1 MTRLFIENYELD
13 LLQDFSN
20 LITYAVDDLNNFDSK
35 STSFTKTIVLPAT
48 ANNNRLLGNIFEFS
62 NSNFTSDSQPNVLY
76 NFNASKSAK
85 ARIEINGLQ
94 VMKGTIRL
102 LEIFI
107 DGKNTEYEVALFG
120 ELGSFISKVGAKKIT
135 DNDNGIDNL
144 DFSEYNHVYSVA
156 NILGSWNP
164 NYEINTSAQFY
175 APNYC
180 TLFGRKAYLFEVG
193 KQYTISNTAS
203 NNVVVVITDIL
214 EFGTFPTIVT
224 KLTFNITIVNEAYGS
239 VTFSYPKA
247 GSSFIYPLIDYGTV
261 SYNIPSTNPVY
272 FAKKDYQLRAFR
284 PAFFIKEIIDK
295 IIAAAGY
302 TWKSNFFN
310 TDFFQR
316 LILPNNYKGLLRKNT
331 FNYVD
336 STTNIAQTCN
346 SLNSFPTCINSKILL
361 FNSPTLAT
369 NFNYNS
375 TTGFFQFTG
384 ANAIQIKLSLNLN
397 YTFTQKNGNGIIDII
412 SGGQSISTITTE
424 VGTRNVNTN
433 TIFTLNPNDSFAI
446 RMYTTNAQ
454 AIGNYANLSVDSGA
468 TISVISEPADF
479 IPYQLGETILMNDLL
494 PKNILQK
501 DFFISILK
509 MFNLMVTEDKFTEKK
524 LIIEPWIDFYK
535 VDESYLDWSDKVAR
549 NEIIKIK
556 PMSEVS
562 ARYYTLKYKDD
573 SDYYNERY
581 KKQYNQTY
589 GTRTYDN
596 GLEFAKDTAT
606 TEVIFAPTPLVGYPN
621 CDKIVS
627 TIFKL
632 NNNNEET
639 VESVIRIMQF
649 KIIEGVSS
657 WKIINTNAG
666 TTSVLAT
673 LTNYCYAG
681 HLDDPDIPNAD
692 INFGATKELYFTLLS
707 GALSNNIFNAFYSS
721 YLAEITD
728 KDSRLVT
735 CKMKFEEKDIFN
747 LDFGRFVW
755 VDGVLYRLIKIVDYC
770 DNNVCEAQLLRVI
783 YTTYDLPQIETQRM
797 SFEIEGFEIGISEYF
812 NVNNS
817 GSNLDFRV
825 YWGDGT
831 SDDYTGL
838 DSYLISHTYFSNSTW
853 KIEFEYINNPVYYNL
868 TLDIQSSYLPTFKN
882 FKNIKSFFNHSLA
895 SGGFV
900 FGFTNSNIS
909 VNEVNNILH
918 ECISCFESGDFIL
931 IYNNS
936 PLSIPTGQ
944 GITDKALL
952 QSIGVTVQT
961 D

>member
-144 DFSEYNHVYSVA
+144 DFSEYNHIYSVA
-156 NILGSWNP
+156 NILASWNP

-180 TLFGRKAYLFEVG
+180 TLLGRKANLFEVG

-214 EFGTFPTIVT
+214 EFGTFPTILT
-224 KLTFNITIVNEAYGS
+224 KLTFNTTIVAEAYGS
-239 VTFSYPKA
+239 VTFSYPKD

-261 SYNIPSTNPVY
+261 SYNIPSTTPVY

-284 PAFFIKEIIDK
+284 PAFFVKEIVDK
-295 IIAAAGY
+295 IITAAGY
-302 TWKSNFFN
+302 TWESNFFN
-310 TDFFQR
+310 SDFFQR
-316 LILPNNYKGLLRKNT
+316 LIVPNNYKGLLRKNT

-346 SLNSFPTCINSKILL
+346 SLNGFPTCINIKILL

-397 YTFTQKNGNGIIDII
+397 YTFTQKNGNGRINII
-412 SGGQSISTITTE
+412 SGGQSISIITTE

-446 RMYTTNAQ
+446 RMESTNAQ

-535 VDESYLDWSDKVAR
+535 TTSSYLDWSDKVAR

-573 SDYYNERY
+573 SDYYNDKY

-621 CDKIVS
+621 CDKVVS

-632 NNNNEET
+632 NNNNEES
-639 VESVIRIMQF
+639 VESVIRIMQY

-657 WKIINTNAG
+657 WRIINTNAG
-666 TTSVLAT
+666 VTSVLAT

-681 HLDDPDIPNAD
+681 HLDDPDVPNAD

-755 VDGVLYRLIKIVDYC
+755 VDGVLYRLVKIVDYC
-770 DNNVCEAQLLRVI
+770 DNNICEAQLLRVI
-783 YTTYDLPQIETQRM
+783 YTTYDLPPISNQRM
-797 SFEIEGFEIGISEYF
+797 SFDYT
-812 NVNNS
+812 NNS
-817 GSNLDFRV
+817 FSSTSLFYISVGTGNIINYKV

-831 SDDYTGL
+831 FNEYTGS
-838 DSYLISHTYFSNSTW
+838 DF
-853 KIEFEYINNPVYYNL
+853 YNL
-868 TLDIQSSYLPTFKN
+868 THTYPSNSKWNIQIEFISTTGTNVTFTLAAHN
-882 FKNIKSFFNHSLA
+882 NYFRNVKNIDAIFNHNNFSGNITLA
-895 SGGFV
+895 IKSYDLTSAEV
-900 FGFTNSNIS
+900 NDYLHQCLGFTT
-909 VNEVNNILH
+909 
-918 ECISCFESGDFIL
+918 GDAVGFDQ
-931 IYNNS
+931 NT
-936 PLSIPTGQ
+936 PAAPPTGQ
-944 GITDKALL
+944 GITDKAIL
-952 QSIGVTVQT
+952 QSKGVSVYT